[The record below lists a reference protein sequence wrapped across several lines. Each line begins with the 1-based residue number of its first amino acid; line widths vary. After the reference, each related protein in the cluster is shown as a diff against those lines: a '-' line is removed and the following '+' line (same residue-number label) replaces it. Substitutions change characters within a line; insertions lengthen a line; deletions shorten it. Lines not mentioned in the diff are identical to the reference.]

1 MWDTIKRYGRIAK
14 EVLLVGD
21 NHYEFAQE
29 RVAKGHNLQ
38 NHYNQEL
45 IRYADDIRLETND
58 SKNWSK
64 DTRPLDA
71 KESISAAEATLQ
83 KDIRRH
89 MESDES
95 SERRYGYQMLME
107 HYDDLLQ
114 GARSKEEKRAIED
127 AMRLESQRMNQMEK
141 MKNSP
146 GADKAKQ
153 PQDQL
158 TPTNDNDA
166 IRRQIED
173 YQRRIEE
180 LQRQLQPK

>member
-1 MWDTIKRYGRIAK
+1 MWDKIKRYGKVVKDII
-14 EVLLVGD
+14 LVGD

-29 RVAKGHNLQ
+29 RVVKGHDLQ

-45 IRYADDIRLETND
+45 IRYADEIRLETND

-95 SERRYGYQMLME
+95 RERSYGYQMLME
-107 HYDDLLQ
+107 HYDDLLR
-114 GARSKEEKRAIED
+114 GARSNKEKRAIED
-127 AMRLESQRMNQMEK
+127 AMHLESQRMNQIEE
-141 MKNSP
+141 MKTSP
-146 GADKAKQ
+146 DAVNAEQ
-153 PQDQL
+153 PQEE
-158 TPTNDNDA
+158 PSPANDNDA
-166 IRRQIED
+166 IRQQIEN
-173 YQRRIEE
+173 YQRKIEE
-180 LQRQLQPK
+180 LQRKLQPQ

>member
-21 NHYEFAQE
+21 NAQE
-29 RVAKGHNLQ
+29 RGAKGHNLQ

-95 SERRYGYQMLME
+95 SERRP
-107 HYDDLLQ
+107 DAN
-114 GARSKEEKRAIED
+114 GALR
-127 AMRLESQRMNQMEK
+127 
-141 MKNSP
+141 
-146 GADKAKQ
+146 
-153 PQDQL
+153 
-158 TPTNDNDA
+158 
-166 IRRQIED
+166 
-173 YQRRIEE
+173 
-180 LQRQLQPK
+180 